1 MVGEISAGPGQ
12 QLDIVLVIEVSS
24 STFLSHFHT
33 GWIMFSV
40 GYIYLVQADF
50 RYFIYK
56 ECMGTEEMRPRLM
69 AVSNDQSRPRLA
81 PPSSWL

>member
-1 MVGEISAGPGQ
+1 MVGEISAGQ
-12 QLDIVLVIEVSS
+12 QLDIGLVIEVSS

-56 ECMGTEEMRPRLM
+56 ECMGTEEMRPHPRLM